1 MVNKAREVQNPIFK
15 VYTFI
20 HFLYVKIYITLP
32 FWLQMCMHVKKKFK
46 TVVLNI
52 LIIYEK
58 VFSGTR
64 LLSNFY
70 KINDLWLSYFS
81 ELLGKVLVIQSGLS
95 SILGKVRLEILNWFG
110 RAIFYILIFQKSLK
124 MFLSYWHL

>member
-1 MVNKAREVQNPIFK
+1 
-15 VYTFI
+15 
-20 HFLYVKIYITLP
+20 
-32 FWLQMCMHVKKKFK
+32 MHVKKKFK

-70 KINDLWLSYFS
+70 KINDL
-81 ELLGKVLVIQSGLS
+81 
-95 SILGKVRLEILNWFG
+95 
-110 RAIFYILIFQKSLK
+110 
-124 MFLSYWHL
+124 